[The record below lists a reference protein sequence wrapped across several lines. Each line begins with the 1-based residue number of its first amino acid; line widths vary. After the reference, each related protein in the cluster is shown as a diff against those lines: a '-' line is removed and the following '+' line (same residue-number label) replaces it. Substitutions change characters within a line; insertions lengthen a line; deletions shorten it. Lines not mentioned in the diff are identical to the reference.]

1 MRKERLVPDRRIRRG
16 SRLKLALDQDLETGR
31 NKKKGDSER
40 WEVCESRKLEVRLGD
55 SE

>member
-16 SRLKLALDQDLETGR
+16 FRLELALNQDLEIGR

-40 WEVCESRKLEVRLGD
+40 QEAGTARYA
-55 SE
+55 